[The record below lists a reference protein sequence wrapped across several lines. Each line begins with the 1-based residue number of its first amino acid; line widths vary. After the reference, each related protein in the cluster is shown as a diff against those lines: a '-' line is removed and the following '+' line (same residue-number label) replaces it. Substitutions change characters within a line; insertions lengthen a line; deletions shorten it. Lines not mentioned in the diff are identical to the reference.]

1 MDIVLAAGIFMPV
14 TIWDAVADRLRAL
27 GHRPLPVRLPGQGA
41 EPVDATLE
49 DQLDAVL
56 AAIDRAERPLVVG
69 HSAASTL
76 AWLAADRRADAI
88 AGAVLIGGFP
98 ATEGEAYAAFFPIE
112 EGVMPFP
119 GWGPFEGPDSDDL
132 STAQKEQIAADSIPV
147 PVGVATATASYVDPA
162 RHDVP
167 VWEICPEYSP
177 ADARAWID
185 NGDVPELA
193 SARSLELVDLDSGHW
208 PMVSCPEPL
217 ADLLAG
223 IADAAAA
230 AVNRA

>member
-27 GHRPLPVRLPGQGA
+27 GHRPLPVQLPGQGA
-41 EPVDATLE
+41 EPADASLE
-49 DQLDAVL
+49 AQLDAVL
-56 AAIDRAERPLVVG
+56 AAIDQAERPLVVG

-98 ATEGEAYAAFFPIE
+98 AAEGEAYAAFFPIE
-112 EGVMPFP
+112 DGAMPFP
-119 GWGPFEGPDSDDL
+119 GWEPFEGPDSADL
-132 STAQKEQIAADSIPV
+132 TAEQKERIAAASIPV
-147 PVGVATATASYVDPA
+147 PAGVATGTVSYADPA
-162 RHDVP
+162 RRDVP

-185 NGDVPELA
+185 AGDVPELA
-193 SARSLELVDLDSGHW
+193 SARSLELVDLASGHW
-208 PMVSCPEPL
+208 PMVSCPERL
-217 ADLLAG
+217 ADVLAG

-230 AVNRA
+230 AATRD